1 MCSIYVFTYCLCMK
15 VARDRK
21 RQEYTN
27 TVCVLCSGKI
37 VRILGEGEGEGEGD
51 INTSEIELRLGI
63 SYLII
68 LIQYKRK
75 LFSLVK

>member
-37 VRILGEGEGEGEGD
+37 VRILGEGEGEGD

-63 SYLII
+63 SYLIV